1 MKKLVGFAFL
11 ICSWLTVYSQGEIEF
26 PEFEIPL
33 DSIEIEPA
41 IDPDAPV
48 FTPVPS
54 ADYIP
59 AFASYQLLEER
70 FKCIEQ
76 AVPLTFNERV
86 YAFVNYFTIKDR
98 NYTRQMLERKNLY
111 FPLFEKY
118 LEKYGLPDELKYLS
132 IIESG
137 LNPKAISRARAG
149 GLWQF
154 MPATGRHFGLYQ
166 DWFIDDRMDPE
177 KATDAACRYLKQLYG
192 MFGDWELALAAYN
205 TGPGNIRK
213 AMRKSGYKNTFWEI
227 YPNLHRETRSYVPQY
242 AAMVYVMNFVDEH
255 NLFTDGP
262 DYMMASDTI
271 LVSQYVHLET
281 FAQELGVCL
290 EDLQKLNPGIMRNAV
305 PASAKNYA
313 LRIPADK
320 SSYFAENRAAIL
332 DTASKVG
339 RTEIEMM
346 ARNDVGTIHGKDRV
360 VYTVRSG
367 DVLGKIAMRHGV
379 KVTDIQRW
387 NNMNSTTIRIGQK
400 LTIYP
405 RGSTAAPAPVAQ
417 APKPTVAPV
426 IPQTV
431 TSGKVYTVQPGDTL
445 WHISKKFEG
454 LTIEKIKQLNQ
465 LKDDN
470 IKPGQKLIIG

>member
-1 MKKLVGFAFL
+1 MKKTVGFALLLGAWCAAFGQ
-11 ICSWLTVYSQGEIEF
+11 VEIEF
-26 PEFEIPL
+26 PEFDIPL
-33 DSIEIEPA
+33 DSVEVDA
-41 IDPDAPV
+41 LDPEAPV
-48 FTPVPS
+48 FIPFNS
-54 ADYIP
+54 GDFIP
-59 AFASYQLLEER
+59 AFASYFLIEER
-70 FKCIEQ
+70 FKCIEGE
-76 AVPLTFNERV
+76 VPLTFNERV

-118 LEKYGLPDELKYLS
+118 LAQYGLPDELKYLS

-166 DWFIDDRMDPE
+166 DWYIDERMDPE
-177 KATDAACRYLKQLYG
+177 RATDAACRYLKQLYG

-213 AMRKSGYKNTFWEI
+213 AMRKAGYKNTFWEI
-227 YPNLHRETRSYVPQY
+227 YPHLHRETRSYVPQY
-242 AAMVYVMNFVDEH
+242 AAMVYVMNYVDEH
-255 NLFTDGP
+255 NLFTDMP
-262 DYMMASDTI
+262 DFMMQTDTVV
-271 LVSQYVHLET
+271 VSQYVHLGT
-281 FAQELGVCL
+281 LANQLDICV

-305 PASAKNYA
+305 PASAKNFSI
-313 LRIPADK
+313 RIPADK
-320 SSYFAENRAAIL
+320 SMYFAEHRMAIL
-332 DTASKVG
+332 DSAGKVG
-339 RTEIEMM
+339 RSEFEMM
-346 ARNDVGTIHGKDRV
+346 ARNDVYNTFGKDKV

-387 NNMNSTTIRIGQK
+387 NNLSGTNIRIGQK

-405 RGSTAAPAPVAQ
+405 KGSNAAPAQVVAQ
-417 APKPTVAPV
+417 VAKPTAPAVAQPV
-426 IPQTV
+426 
-431 TSGKVYTVQPGDTL
+431 SNGKVYTVQPGDTL

-470 IKPGQKLIIG
+470 IKPGQKLIVG